1 VPRNVRTPAQ
11 QRSPLRFGLGLLA
24 ILSLLAPSQPAHA
37 EAGDTLRLVRAR
49 GTLRCGV
56 SEGIVGFS
64 SRDAAGTWS
73 GIDVDFCRAVAAVV
87 LGDRNKVRFLPLRAT
102 ARFPALAS
110 REIDILARNTT
121 WSVEREATF
130 AVIFVG
136 VLYYD
141 SQGFVARA
149 DSRFAHADTLDGAR
163 ICVELGS
170 NQLEDLRDFAR
181 RKGWRVTP
189 LEAADFGIGRKD
201 LQAGT
206 CDVMTDDISALNEM
220 LLRMPDPAAF
230 VMRPERIT
238 KEPLGPAVR
247 WDDGKWL
254 ALVRAVYAALL
265 DADERGLTQVLAQ
278 AIGRAGGDATQSA
291 YLAQTAGIARAFGI
305 APNWAALAVAS
316 AGNYA
321 EMFARNLGA
330 DSRLK
335 LEPGPNRP
343 WNQGGLLYA
352 PPFQ

>member
-1 VPRNVRTPAQ
+1 VPRKVRRPRLYT
-11 QRSPLRFGLGLLA
+11 PLRFW
-24 ILSLLAPSQPAHA
+24 LSLLALLPLLAPISQTHA
-37 EAGDTLRLVRAR
+37 DVGDTLRLVRAR

-64 SRDAAGTWS
+64 ARDASGTWS

-87 LGDRNKVRFLPLRAT
+87 LGDRNKVRFLPLHAK

-141 SQGFVARA
+141 SQGFVVRA

-170 NQLEDLRDFAR
+170 NQLENVLDFAR
-181 RKGWRVTP
+181 RWGWQVAP
-189 LEAADFGIGRKD
+189 VEAADFGIGRKD
-201 LQAGT
+201 LQAGI
-206 CDVMTDDISALNEM
+206 CDVMTDDISALHEM
-220 LLRMPDPAAF
+220 LLRMPDPDAF
-230 VMRPERIT
+230 VMRPEQFT

-254 ALVRAVYAALL
+254 ALIRAIYAALL
-265 DADERGLTQVLAQ
+265 DADERGLTQVQAQ
-278 AIGRAGGDATQSA
+278 TIGPTGSDATQSA
-291 YLAQTAGIARAFGI
+291 YLAQTAGTARAFGI
-305 APNWAALAVAS
+305 APNWAALAVAG
-316 AGNYA
+316 AGNYG

-343 WNQGGLLYA
+343 WSQGGLLYA

>member
-1 VPRNVRTPAQ
+1 VPGNVRRPGLRT
-11 QRSPLRFGLGLLA
+11 PLRFGFGLLA
-24 ILSLLAPSQPAHA
+24 ILSLLAPLQPAHA
-37 EAGDTLRLVRAR
+37 EVGDTLRLVRAR

-64 SRDAAGTWS
+64 ARDASGVWS
-73 GIDVDFCRAVAAVV
+73 GIDVDFCRAVATVV
-87 LGDRNKVRFLPLRAT
+87 LGDRSKVRFLPLRAT

-121 WSVEREATF
+121 WSVEREAAF

-141 SQGFVARA
+141 SQGFIARA
-149 DSRFAHADTLDGAR
+149 DSRFAHADTLDGAH

-170 NQLEDLRDFAR
+170 NQLENVRDFAR
-181 RKGWRVTP
+181 RKGWQVTP
-189 LEAADFGIGRKD
+189 VEAADFGIGRKD
-201 LQAGT
+201 LQAGI
-206 CDVMTDDISALNEM
+206 CDVMTDDISALHEM

-230 VMRPERIT
+230 VMRAEQIT

-254 ALVRAVYAALL
+254 ALIRAVYAALL
-265 DADERGLTQVLAQ
+265 DADERGLTQEQAQ
-278 AIGRAGGDATQSA
+278 AIGRGGGDATQSA
-291 YLAQTAGIARAFGI
+291 YLAQTAGVARAFGI

-316 AGNYA
+316 TGNYG

-330 DSRLK
+330 DSPLK

-343 WNQGGLLYA
+343 WSEGGLLYA

>member
-1 VPRNVRTPAQ
+1 MRLP
-11 QRSPLRFGLGLLA
+11 
-24 ILSLLAPSQPAHA
+24 SLPQD
-37 EAGDTLRLVRAR
+37 G
-49 GTLRCGV
+49 
-56 SEGIVGFS
+56 
-64 SRDAAGTWS
+64 
-73 GIDVDFCRAVAAVV
+73 
-87 LGDRNKVRFLPLRAT
+87 
-102 ARFPALAS
+102 
-110 REIDILARNTT
+110 LARNTT

-163 ICVELGS
+163 ICVELGT
-170 NQLEDLRDFAR
+170 NQLENVRAFAR
-181 RKGWRVTP
+181 REGWQVTP
-189 LEAADFGIGRKD
+189 VEATNLGVGRKD
-201 LQAGT
+201 VQAGA
-206 CDVMTDDISALNEM
+206 CDVITDDISALHEM
-220 LLRMPDPAAF
+220 LLRVPDPAAF
-230 VMRPERIT
+230 VMRPERIS
-238 KEPLGPAVR
+238 KEPLGPVVR

-265 DADERGLTQVLAQ
+265 DADERGLTQAQAQ
-278 AIGRAGGDATQSA
+278 AIGGDGGDATQSA

-316 AGNYA
+316 AGNYG
-321 EMFARNLGA
+321 EMFARNLGT